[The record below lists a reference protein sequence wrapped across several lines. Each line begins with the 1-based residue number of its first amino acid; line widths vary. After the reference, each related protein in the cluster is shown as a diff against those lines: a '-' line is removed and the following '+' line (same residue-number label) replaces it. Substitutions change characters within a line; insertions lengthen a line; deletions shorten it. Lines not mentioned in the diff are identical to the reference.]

1 MSAPRTVKKS
11 EMTRDAIL
19 ESARHAFLAHGY
31 DHVGVRDIGAEA
43 GVNCALVNR
52 YFGSKLGLF
61 REVLKDE
68 TDYSGLYAGPIS
80 ELGARLARFV
90 ISGTAVTDGGEPLS
104 VNPQRMLLFI
114 RSVGCPEAL
123 PALREA
129 LAAKMIGP
137 LAAVMPGP
145 HAQEKAALVASHI
158 CGFILIHRMVGAAC
172 VLQAD
177 RQVMMRQL
185 ELSLQ
190 SIIDHDMENDPS

>member
-31 DHVGVRDIGAEA
+31 DQVGVRDIGAEA

>member
-68 TDYSGLYAGPIS
+68 TTTADCTP
-80 ELGARLARFV
+80 AR
-90 ISGTAVTDGGEPLS
+90 S
-104 VNPQRMLLFI
+104 
-114 RSVGCPEAL
+114 RSWAL
-123 PALREA
+123 DWPA
-129 LAAKMIGP
+129 
-137 LAAVMPGP
+137 
-145 HAQEKAALVASHI
+145 S
-158 CGFILIHRMVGAAC
+158 
-172 VLQAD
+172 
-177 RQVMMRQL
+177 
-185 ELSLQ
+185 
-190 SIIDHDMENDPS
+190 